1 MSALENE
8 ADTQVP
14 KARVDAGTVD
24 NCLGCARL
32 SCLRLLSHLHS
43 PSDDY
48 DEPETRNSFL

>member
-14 KARVDAGTVD
+14 KARVDVGTVD

-43 PSDDY
+43 PSDDCY
-48 DEPETRNSFL
+48 EPETRN

>member
-32 SCLRLLSHLHS
+32 SCLDCCLIFIPLRMITMNQKL
-43 PSDDY
+43 
-48 DEPETRNSFL
+48 ETRN

>member
-14 KARVDAGTVD
+14 KARVDARTVG
-24 NCLGCARL
+24 NCLGCDRL
-32 SCLRLLSHLHS
+32 SCLRLLSHLHT

-48 DEPETRNSFL
+48 DELETSN

>member
-48 DEPETRNSFL
+48 DEPGTRN